1 MNSPGSTYGNDTGR
15 QGKPFGKV
23 ERVIARRYL
32 GAKKSEGGVALI
44 AALSFICIMLAI
56 WAMIT
61 IMSIMNGFRAQM
73 IELTIGSQGHMY
85 VASSA
90 AQPSLESVENLERR
104 LSTIPGVEKAF
115 QFTQNMTAIQA
126 NGQPAGAQVIGISK
140 ENLLGYD
147 LIANNIVYGGLAG
160 FGQGAGSDH
169 QVVMGARLAASLGL
183 SVGDKFRMLSGR
195 SRTSVLGGNQPI
207 FKTYT
212 VGGVFDVGL
221 YEADQTY
228 IYMDMQQAMLF
239 FEGGKT
245 PGTIQLRLE
254 DPDAIDEIS
263 DLAIEA
269 AGEPVFIQTWR
280 DKNGAT
286 ATALRTEQ
294 IAMRFIFSI
303 VVIIST
309 FPILAA
315 MIMLVKN
322 KSKDIAILRTIG
334 ATRSGIL
341 RIFLMAGSMIGV
353 LGTLMGLLIGI
364 LFCLNI
370 GTVQAII
377 EFFTGAPLFSPEI
390 YPVGNGKIPVKI
402 IWSEVISVSLLG
414 FLISALATFLPAW
427 SASRIDP
434 VEALRYE

>member
-1 MNSPGSTYGNDTGR
+1 VNAPVPSYGTTNGG

-90 AQPSLESVENLERR
+90 AQPSIESVEALEGR
-104 LSTIPGVEKAF
+104 LSTIPGVTKAF
-115 QFTQNMTAIQA
+115 QFMQNMTAIQA
-126 NGQPAGAQVIGISK
+126 NGQPAGAQVVGISA
-140 ENLLGYD
+140 EDLLSFD

-160 FGQGAGSDH
+160 FGEGAGSDH
-169 QVVMGARLAASLGL
+169 QVVMGARLASSLGL
-183 SVGDKFRMLSGR
+183 TVGDKFRMLSGR

-212 VGGVFDVGL
+212 IGALFEVGL
-221 YEADQTY
+221 LEADQTY
-228 IYMDMQQAMLF
+228 IYMDMEQAMLF

-254 DPDAIDEIS
+254 DPDNIDEVAG
-263 DLAIEA
+263 LAMEV
-269 AGEPVFIQTWR
+269 AGEPIFIQTWR
-280 DKNGAT
+280 DKNSAT

-303 VVIIST
+303 VVIIAT

-334 ATRSGIL
+334 ATRAGIL

-353 LGTLMGLLIGI
+353 LGTLVGLLIGL

-370 GTVQAII
+370 EFVQSVI
-377 EFFTGAPLFSPEI
+377 EFFTGPLFPPEVYQI
-390 YPVGNGKIPVKI
+390 GNGQIPVKI

-427 SASRIDP
+427 TASRIDP